1 MECYNKLRKYCN
13 KYKRQGVKQ
22 LNIYRALRN
31 QKDKDR
37 WLKRKIS
44 KDYFLHKQICNW
56 WKNKRE
62 KTSTSPVLTET
73 QIKTKKRYVLS
84 A

>member
-13 KYKRQGVKQ
+13 KYKRQGVEQ

-31 QKDKDR
+31 QKDKDK

-56 WKNKRE
+56 WKTKRE